1 MTVLSGATVLKSCL
15 MYLERVA
22 PCDTGAS
29 VSLEGLSPM
38 ETMGVLGRESP
49 PGNEGVR
56 AERGQTMK
64 LEQKS

>member
-1 MTVLSGATVLKSCL
+1 MTVLSGATVLKSHL
-15 MYLERVA
+15 MYLESVA
-22 PCDTGAS
+22 PCDTRTS

-38 ETMGVLGRESP
+38 GTVGVLGRESP

-56 AERGQTMK
+56 AERSQTMK

>member
-1 MTVLSGATVLKSCL
+1 MLKSRL

-22 PCDTGAS
+22 PCDNGAS
-29 VSLEGLSPM
+29 VSLEGPM
-38 ETMGVLGRESP
+38 GTVGVLGRESP

-56 AERGQTMK
+56 AERGQTLK

>member
-1 MTVLSGATVLKSCL
+1 MTVLSGATVLKSRL

-22 PCDTGAS
+22 PCDNGAS

-38 ETMGVLGRESP
+38 GTVGVLGRESP

-56 AERGQTMK
+56 AERGQTLK